1 MPTMI
6 CWQKNHS
13 NISPLEYLWA
23 YIQSNN
29 SPPRQF
35 HATFNKCIIAGNKGK
50 LTDTITRLE
59 RWVVVEMSTFIRS
72 LQSSTFLPEV
82 VSGRR
87 VSETVFPTPLQTV
100 GSSKWVCWAFSDIEP
115 SICFNWTLSIAVD
128 KILHPSS
135 CRSVEQST
143 LCWLGV

>member
-1 MPTMI
+1 MKDVSREFKLMISEKKTKKKKKKKITPPTPLPPDSF
-6 CWQKNHS
+6 QS
-13 NISPLEYLWA
+13 NPPKTPINPSC

-72 LQSSTFLPEV
+72 LQSLTFLPEV

-87 VSETVFPTPLQTV
+87 VSETVFPTLLQTV
-100 GSSKWVCWAFSDIEP
+100 GSK
-115 SICFNWTLSIAVD
+115 
-128 KILHPSS
+128 
-135 CRSVEQST
+135 
-143 LCWLGV
+143 